1 MVEDKIN
8 EVDTVKMRCELNN
21 AKKSISDESQKEHFV
36 SKDAN
41 LINAPSNVT
50 SSTNLNLKKKND

>member
-8 EVDTVKMRCELNN
+8 EVNTVKMRCEPNN
-21 AKKSISDESQKEHFV
+21 SRKGIPDEPEKEHFV

-41 LINAPSNVT
+41 HINAPSNVT